1 MNEQSKKMNDLLR
14 GAVGRTSVSSETL
27 IGGPSTEVRSNEGAA
42 ADSIGGQADG
52 GEGGSR
58 GGEAFDMNAELR
70 RATGRPGH
78 TDDRGRSWA

>member
-14 GAVGRTSVSSETL
+14 GATNRTSVSSDTL
-27 IGGPSTEVRSNEGAA
+27 IGGPGTEVRSNETAA

-52 GEGGSR
+52 GAGGSR
-58 GGEAFDMNAELR
+58 TVGGSDMNAELR

-78 TDDRGRSWA
+78 TDERGRSWA